1 MQQGR
6 AFATQVAFAMLLPL
20 LLVGCGKAGYYLHL
34 AGGQWDLLSSRTPI
48 SSVISD
54 PNTPPAL
61 AEALREVLA
70 VRQFA
75 IDSLALP
82 DNGSYT
88 TYVDLQRDAV
98 VWNVMAT
105 PRYSL
110 EALERCH
117 WFVGCLAYQGF
128 FDPRRADVLAAEL
141 AEQGWDA
148 MVAPVPAYSTL
159 GRFKD
164 PVVSSMLAWGRSAL
178 LGTVIHEMTHERLFI
193 ASDTTFNESYA
204 SFVEAEGLR
213 QWQAL
218 RGTEADPDDRLRQ
231 QRRREFIEMVLTTRA
246 QLAVDYVVLAGDDDA
261 LETAKQAR
269 FTDLRQRYQQR
280 RDHEWNGW
288 RGYDAWFDRPLNNA
302 HLLPFGLY
310 DEWVPAF
317 ATLFDQV
324 GRDWPAFHEAVKQLG
339 NLPTETRHE
348 RLEQLLA
355 STPCEV
361 SANPECG

>member
-1 MQQGR
+1 M
-6 AFATQVAFAMLLPL
+6 VALLPL
-20 LLVGCGKAGYYLHL
+20 LLTGCGKVGYYAHL
-34 AGGQWDLLSSRTPI
+34 AGGQWDLLSSRIPI

-54 PNTPPAL
+54 PATPPAL
-61 AEALREVLA
+61 ADALREVLE

-75 IDSLALP
+75 IDRLALP

-110 EALERCH
+110 AAMERCH

-128 FDPRRADVLAAEL
+128 FDPQRAQAHAAALADD
-141 AEQGWDA
+141 GWDV

-159 GRFKD
+159 GRFRD
-164 PVVSSMLAWGRSAL
+164 PVVSSMLASGRSAL

-193 ASDTTFNESYA
+193 SGDTAFNESYA

-213 QWQAL
+213 QWRAQQ
-218 RGTEADPDDRLRQ
+218 GADAEPEDRLWQ
-231 QRRREFIEMVLTTRA
+231 QRRRAFIAMVLATRE
-246 QLAVDYVVLAGDDDA
+246 QLTADYAALAGDDDA
-261 LETAKQAR
+261 LEAAKQSR
-269 FTDLRQRYQQR
+269 FAELRQRYQQH
-280 RDHEWNGW
+280 RDEQWNGW
-288 RGYDAWFDRPLNNA
+288 AGYDAWFDRPLNNA

-317 ATLFDQV
+317 AALYEQV
-324 GRDWPAFHEAVKQLG
+324 GRDWAAFHDAVNVLG
-339 NLPTETRHE
+339 NLPEDARHTK
-348 RLEQLLA
+348 LEQLLA

-361 SANPECG
+361 SAKPECG